1 MNLQN
6 IGVIGA
12 GTMGNG
18 IAQVCALA
26 GFNVTLLDISESA
39 LQKAVATV
47 GKNLDRQIAKENLTP
62 EQKLAALDK
71 IRTSTD
77 YSSLRD
83 VQLVIEAATENL
95 ELKLRV
101 LQQIAAQ
108 VGAECVIASNT
119 SSLSITQLAASV
131 SQPERFIGL
140 HFFNPVPVMGLIEV
154 IRGLQTSD
162 ATHALALDMA
172 TTLGKTA
179 ITAGNRPGFVVNR
192 ILVPMIN
199 EAILVFQEGLA
210 SAEDIDAGMRLGCN
224 QPIGPLALADLIGL
238 DTLLAIMK
246 RSTKASTTANTARRH
261 CSRKWSPP
269 VTWDAKRGAASMP
282 MPERCSRF
290 AEYRDKVL
298 ELFASKGFG
307 QVGMRELA
315 TCLGLSPGSLYHH
328 YPSKQ
333 HLLLDLIEEFYEEL
347 LATLGRIEQKAPAK
361 RDRLN
366 SLIRA
371 HLNLHRE
378 MPWHFRLVER
388 DSGCL
393 NEEQQARVRSCASN
407 TSAAVAGDARRPL
420 ALQRIRTSWQPDTR
434 LPHCSTAHPVG

>member
-18 IAQVCALA
+18 IAQVCAQA
-26 GFNVTLLDISESA
+26 GFKVTLIDIADSA
-39 LQKAVATV
+39 LQKALATID
-47 GKNLDRQIAKENLTP
+47 KNLERQVAKDTLTP
-62 EQKLAALDK
+62 AQKLATQGN

-77 YSSLRD
+77 YSSLQP

-108 VGAECVIASNT
+108 VSADCVIASNT

-131 SQPERFIGL
+131 SEPARFIGL

-162 ATHALALDMA
+162 ATHALALEMA

-238 DTLLAIMK
+238 DTVLAI
-246 RSTKASTTANTARRH
+246 
-261 CSRKWSPP
+261 
-269 VTWDAKRGAASMP
+269 
-282 MPERCSRF
+282 
-290 AEYRDKVL
+290 L
-298 ELFASKGFG
+298 EA
-307 QVGMRELA
+307 
-315 TCLGLSPGSLYHH
+315 
-328 YPSKQ
+328 
-333 HLLLDLIEEFYEEL
+333 FYEGFNDSKYRPAPL
-347 LATLGRIEQKAPAK
+347 LKEMVAAGYLGRK
-361 RDRLN
+361 
-366 SLIRA
+366 
-371 HLNLHRE
+371 
-378 MPWHFRLVER
+378 
-388 DSGCL
+388 SGRGFH
-393 NEEQQARVRSCASN
+393 AYA
-407 TSAAVAGDARRPL
+407 
-420 ALQRIRTSWQPDTR
+420 
-434 LPHCSTAHPVG
+434 